1 MSEQDNKKEAPAE
14 TAPIQPQEPKSI
26 PMDKIL
32 DRAKS
37 IGIGP
42 FKRRIKPT
50 PQP

>member
-14 TAPIQPQEPKSI
+14 TAPIQNEPKSI

-42 FKRRIKPT
+42 FKRRIRPT